1 MPEGAKEAETAQ
13 TFDED
18 EYKSNLIDN
27 EEYSEETAAVKA
39 KKKKEQLEAQAEKG
53 PVTKMI
59 EIDLCSLEKVERG
72 QRTELRTVKRGS
84 KIFQRKTRVGKK
96 KDEDSHERLKNTAS
110 KLISQEI
117 KLKDAGKTD
126 EAKKLRSRINPI
138 LDKLNTRRKEEAR
151 VADQSVESMREHASK
166 LTSQEIRL
174 KEAGKTKEAKKLR
187 AEKITPLLDK
197 IGAHDYS

>member
-27 EEYSEETAAVKA
+27 EDYSEETAAVKA

-53 PVTKMI
+53 PVSKMI
-59 EIDLCSLEKVERG
+59 EIDLDVLEKAKSRKKILVRRG
-72 QRTELRTVKRGS
+72 G
-84 KIFQRKTRVGKK
+84 KTFYREQEVGRK

-126 EAKKLRSRINPI
+126 EAKKLRANKINPI
-138 LDKLNTRRKEEAR
+138 LDKLNVRRREEAR

-187 AEKITPLLDK
+187 EEKITPLLDK